1 MKLLSAEFFFLYI
14 LIISSSSLIKVF
26 SPSLFSSAQHQSSQ
40 VDTRSFGIANDVFLK
55 DGHQF
60 QIIGGDL
67 HYFRI
72 HPEYW
77 KDRLLRVKALGLNTV
92 QTYVPWN
99 LHEPSPGELVFEGIA
114 DIESFLKLCQELGFL
129 VMLRPG
135 PYICGEWDFGGFPA
149 WLLSIEP
156 PLKLRSSDPAF
167 FQLVEKWWGVLLPK
181 IAPLLYNNGGP
192 IIMVQVENEYGSYGD
207 DKNYLRQLVSLA
219 RRHLGDQTIL
229 YTTDGGSRDTLEK
242 GTIRGASVFSA
253 IDFTTG
259 DDPWPKFKLQKEFNE
274 PGKSPPIS
282 TEFYTGWLTHWG
294 EKLAVTNAQYTANA
308 LEAILS
314 RNGSA
319 VLYMVH
325 GGTNFGFLNGANTG
339 SDDSD
344 FKPDIT
350 SYDYDAPISEW
361 GDSDSAKFKALRKV
375 IKKYSPVSVPRIPP
389 NNGKRGYGKVKLQKF
404 TSFFD
409 VQYTITDPKDVVEAK
424 NPVFMES
431 VGQMFGF
438 LLYVS
443 EYPAKKNRSI
453 LSVPKVHDRAQV
465 YVSCSLDERINKY
478 VGKIERWAN
487 EPLEIPSIRCAST
500 IRLSILVENM
510 GRLNYGPYMYD
521 RKGILSD
528 VLLDGSVLHGWKMIP
543 FSFQNLSKIFKESPI
558 VGVAT
563 STSEKE
569 FSRSNLEYH
578 LELLSNG
585 PMLYEGHFTI
595 NSTDEVAD
603 TFISFSGWGKGIA
616 FVNDFNI
623 GRFWPVAGPQCSLYV
638 PAPLLRPG
646 KNVVIV
652 LETDAPN
659 HEFVVESIDQQ
670 DFTCGQRSRVGTK

>member
-1 MKLLSAEFFFLYI
+1 
-14 LIISSSSLIKVF
+14 
-26 SPSLFSSAQHQSSQ
+26 
-40 VDTRSFGIANDVFLK
+40 
-55 DGHQF
+55 
-60 QIIGGDL
+60 
-67 HYFRI
+67 
-72 HPEYW
+72 
-77 KDRLLRVKALGLNTV
+77 
-92 QTYVPWN
+92 
-99 LHEPSPGELVFEGIA
+99 
-114 DIESFLKLCQELGFL
+114 
-129 VMLRPG
+129 MLRPG

-167 FQLVEKWWGVLLPK
+167 LHLVEKWWGVLLPK

-207 DKNYLRQLVSLA
+207 DKNYLHQLVSLA
-219 RRHLGDQTIL
+219 RRHLGDEIIL

-242 GTIRGASVFSA
+242 GTIRGAGVFSA
-253 IDFTTG
+253 IDFSTG
-259 DDPWPKFKLQKEFNE
+259 DEPWSKFKLQKEFNE
-274 PGKSPPIS
+274 PGKSPPIC

-294 EKLAVTNAQYTANA
+294 EKLAATNAQYTANA
-308 LEAILS
+308 LETILS

-350 SYDYDAPISEW
+350 SYDYDAPIREW
-361 GDSDSAKFKALRKV
+361 GDSDSPKFKALRKV
-375 IKKYSPVSVPRIPP
+375 IKKYSPVSVPRVPP
-389 NNGKRGYGKVKLQKF
+389 NNGKRGYGKVKLQKRA
-404 TSFFD
+404 SFFD
-409 VQYTITDPKDVVEAK
+409 VQHTIQNPKDVVEAK

-453 LSVPKVHDRAQV
+453 LSIPKVHDRAQV

-478 VGKIERWAN
+478 VGKIERWAT

-510 GRLNYGPYMYD
+510 GRLNYGPYVYD

-528 VLLDGSVLHGWKMIP
+528 VVMDGSVLHGWRMIP
-543 FSFQNLSKIFKESPI
+543 FSFQNLSKLFKESPI
-558 VGVAT
+558 VGVGT
-563 STSEKE
+563 TTSEKE
-569 FSRSNLEYH
+569 LSHSNLEYH
-578 LELLSNG
+578 SELLSEG

-595 NSTDEVAD
+595 NSTDEIAD

-616 FVNDFNI
+616 SVNDFNI
-623 GRFWPVAGPQCSLYV
+623 GRFWPLAGPQCSLYV
-638 PAPLLRPG
+638 PAPLLRTG
-646 KNVVIV
+646 KNVVII

-659 HEFVVESIDQQ
+659 HELVVESIDQQ
-670 DFTCGQRSRVGTK
+670 DFTCGQRSRSGTK